1 MFTATT
7 FTLLL
12 LPAAPIDADYV
23 IRGATL
29 HDGTGK
35 PGVVGD
41 LAIKGERIV
50 AVGAVNVAG
59 KHAPIRKKI
68 GSAEVVVERGFY
80 RAP

>member
-29 HDGTGK
+29 HDGNGK

-50 AVGAVNVAG
+50 AVEGGDNDRDQAAHRRRPFS
-59 KHAPIRKKI
+59 HA
-68 GSAEVVVERGFY
+68 FM
-80 RAP
+80 